1 MKLLYFEMRKS
12 WLRLPI
18 FIALAVLS
26 ALSVLNLYGKCRSE
40 NSRRTG
46 DGKAWYWSAYTQYR
60 GEITESMITEFL
72 AYSEALS
79 AQYNSGNYDLQYDDK
94 YITGY
99 LAGDNVLLNIDI
111 KNEIAYAVEYP
122 KISDRIASKAFEN
135 VELYNK
141 IGMSY
146 EAARNR
152 LICQAYQNRRISEYR
167 TTFWAE
173 VFFNYDFS
181 SLLCVV
187 MLIAGLS
194 ACYTG
199 EKDSGMKTLIRV
211 SNKTGKTDVAKIV
224 SAAVYCAFL
233 SLYFTLFDL
242 LSLDFLVGVDGMN
255 MPVYSVETL
264 QRTPFGFSL
273 LSAIFLW
280 VIMRFIA
287 IFSISLIILYVS
299 KIMPNTVISIVT
311 GFALSMIL
319 MFLSISNKGILN
331 PFCALNPGAYIA
343 EFLVFDFLGYP
354 ILISYAVLTILLIE
368 IVILILGIVSLDLFS
383 RKVRLCFGRK

>member
-12 WLRLPI
+12 WLRLPV
-18 FIALAVLS
+18 FIALAILS
-26 ALSVLNLYGKCRSE
+26 ALSVLNLYGECRSK

-46 DGKAWYWSAYTQYR
+46 DGKAWYWRAYTEYR
-60 GEITESMITEFL
+60 GELTESMITGFL
-72 AYSEALS
+72 TCSDALS
-79 AQYNSGNYDLQYDDK
+79 AQYNSGNYDPKYDDK

-99 LAGDNVLLNIDI
+99 LAGDNVLFNIDI
-111 KNEIAYAVEYP
+111 KNEISYAAEYP

-135 VELYNK
+135 AELYNK
-141 IGMSY
+141 LGMSY

-152 LICQAYQNRRISEYR
+152 LICRAYQNRRIPEYR

-173 VFFNYDFS
+173 VFFDYDFS
-181 SLLCVV
+181 SLLCAV

-199 EKDSGMKTLIRV
+199 EKESGMDTQIRV
-211 SNKTGKTDVAKIV
+211 SDKMCKTDAAKIA
-224 SAAVYCAFL
+224 SAAVYCTFL
-233 SLYFTLFDL
+233 SLYFALFDL
-242 LSLDFLVGVDGMN
+242 ISLDFLVGVDGLN

-264 QRTPFGFSL
+264 QRSQFGFSI

-287 IFSISLIILYVS
+287 LFCIALIILFVS
-299 KIMPNTVISIVT
+299 KIMPNTVLSIVT

-319 MFLSISNKGILN
+319 MFLSVPYKSILD
-331 PFCALNPGAYIA
+331 PFCALNPSAYIA
-343 EFLVFDFLGYP
+343 EFTAFNYCGYP
-354 ILISYAVLTILLIE
+354 VLAFYAALAILLLEGVLLIFG
-368 IVILILGIVSLDLFS
+368 IVISDFIS
-383 RKVRLCFGRK
+383 RKVKACFGRK